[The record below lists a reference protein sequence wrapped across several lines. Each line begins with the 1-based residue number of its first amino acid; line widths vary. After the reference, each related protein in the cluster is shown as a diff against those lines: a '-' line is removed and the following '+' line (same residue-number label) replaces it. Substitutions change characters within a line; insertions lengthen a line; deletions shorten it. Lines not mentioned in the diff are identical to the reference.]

1 MNTTKIERIKL
12 MSIIIDEYL
21 NTPENNRS
29 LTKLGNKYGV
39 KRQTISKWLKDNGYE
54 VINYQNRCRIDETVF
69 DNIDTEEK
77 AYWLGFLY
85 ADGNISTVG
94 NRLEMNLA
102 SKDLDHMLK
111 FKKFLKLE
119 SEIRIDDNGGEGN
132 EICRISVRNKHI
144 WDQLNNK
151 GCVPCK
157 SLILKFPDKSIFKFE
172 KLIYDFIRG
181 YCDGDGSLG
190 ISIKHDSNNHRCWLS
205 FVGTKDFL
213 EGIQNFLQI
222 DGMIMNK
229 TSTNWPNKAYDLKY
243 SNTKAR
249 KVARLL
255 YENSLI
261 YMDRKYKIYKQFC
274 SFEEESST
282 AKSSK
287 IERRCDANIEVNDS
301 ITKGESSL

>member
-1 MNTTKIERIKL
+1 MNTTKIERTKL

-21 NTPENNRS
+21 NTPEKERS

-39 KRQTISKWLKDNGYE
+39 RRQKISEWLKDNGYE
-54 VINYQNRCRIDETVF
+54 VINYQNRCRIDETIF

-85 ADGNISTVG
+85 ADGNISTIG
-94 NRLEMNLA
+94 NRLEMNL
-102 SKDLDHMLK
+102 SIKDLDHMFK
-111 FKKFLKLE
+111 FKRFLKLE
-119 SEIRIDDNGGEGN
+119 SEIRIDNNDSTS
-132 EICRISVRNKHI
+132 IKCRISVRNKHI

-157 SLILKFPDKSIFKFE
+157 SLILKFPDKSIFKSE

-190 ISIKHDSNNHRCWLS
+190 ISIIKNSNNHQCWLS

-213 EGIQNFLQI
+213 NGIQNFLGI
-222 DGMIMNK
+222 IGTIRNK
-229 TSTNWPNKAYDLKY
+229 SCANWSNQAWELKY
-243 SNTKAR
+243 GGTKAR
-249 KVARLL
+249 QIARLL
-255 YENSLI
+255 YENSSI
-261 YMDRKYKIYKQFC
+261 YLDRKYNKYLQFC

>member
-1 MNTTKIERIKL
+1 MTTTKIEREKIKQ
-12 MSIIIDEYL
+12 IIIDEYI
-21 NTPENNRS
+21 NTPEKERS

-39 KRQTISKWLKDNGYE
+39 KRQTISKWLKDKGFE
-54 VINYQNRCRIDETVF
+54 VINYQNRCRMDETVF

-85 ADGNISTVG
+85 ADGNISTIG
-94 NRLEMNLA
+94 NRLEMNLS

-119 SEIRIDDNGGEGN
+119 SDIRIEDNRGEGK
-132 EICRISVRNKHI
+132 EICRLSIRNKHV
-144 WDQLNNK
+144 WNQLNEK

-157 SLILKFPDKSIFKFE
+157 SLILKFPDKSIFKSE
-172 KLIYDFIRG
+172 NLIYDFIRG

-190 ISIKHDSNNHRCWLS
+190 TYIKENTKNHKCWLS

-213 EGIQNFLQI
+213 NGVEEFLNI
-222 DGMIMNK
+222 KGTIRNK
-229 TSTNWPNKAYDLKY
+229 TCTNWQNQAYDLKY
-243 SNTKAR
+243 GGVNAR

-255 YENSLI
+255 YENSSI
-261 YMDRKYKIYKQFC
+261 YMDRKYNRFLQFC
-274 SFEEESST
+274 SFEEGSST

-287 IERRCDANIEVNDS
+287 IERRCNANIEVNN
-301 ITKGESSL
+301 

>member
-1 MNTTKIERIKL
+1 MTTTKIEREKIKQ
-12 MSIIIDEYL
+12 IIIDEYI
-21 NTPENNRS
+21 NTPEKERS

-39 KRQTISKWLKDNGYE
+39 KRQTISKWLKDKGFE
-54 VINYQNRCRIDETVF
+54 VINYQNRCRMDETVF

-94 NRLEMNLA
+94 NRLEMNLS

-119 SEIRIDDNGGEGN
+119 SEIRIEDNRGEGK
-132 EICRISVRNKHI
+132 EICRLAIRNKHV
-144 WDQLNNK
+144 WQQLNNK

-157 SLILKFPDKSIFKFE
+157 SLILTFPDKSIFKSE
-172 KLIYDFIRG
+172 NLIYDFIRG

-190 ISIKHDSNNHRCWLS
+190 MYIKENTKNHKCWLS

-213 EGIQNFLQI
+213 NGIEDFLNI
-222 DGMIMNK
+222 KGTIRNK
-229 TSTNWPNKAYDLKY
+229 TCANWQNRAYDLKY
-243 SNTKAR
+243 GGVNAR

-255 YENSLI
+255 YENSSI
-261 YMDRKYKIYKQFC
+261 YMTRKYNRFLQLC

-287 IERRCDANIEVNDS
+287 IERRCDANIEVNN
-301 ITKGESSL
+301 

>member
-1 MNTTKIERIKL
+1 MTTTKIEREKIKQ
-12 MSIIIDEYL
+12 IIIDEYI
-21 NTPENNRS
+21 NTSEKERS

-39 KRQTISKWLKDNGYE
+39 KRQTISKWLKAKGFE

-94 NRLEMNLA
+94 NRLEMNLS

-119 SEIRIDDNGGEGN
+119 SEIRIEDNHGEGK
-132 EICRISVRNKHI
+132 EICRLAIRNKHI
-144 WDQLNNK
+144 WQQLNDK

-157 SLILKFPDKSIFKFE
+157 SLILTFPDRSIFKSE
-172 KLIYDFIRG
+172 ILIYDFIRG

-190 ISIKHDSNNHRCWLS
+190 MYIKENTKTHKCWMS

-213 EGIQNFLQI
+213 NGIENFLNI
-222 DGMIMNK
+222 KGTIRNK
-229 TSTNWPNKAYDLKY
+229 TCANWQNQAYDLKY
-243 SNTKAR
+243 EGVKAR

-255 YENSLI
+255 YENSSI
-261 YMDRKYKIYKQFC
+261 YMNRKYNRFLQFC
-274 SFEEESST
+274 SFEEGSST

-287 IERRCDANIEVNDS
+287 IERRCNANIEVNN
-301 ITKGESSL
+301 

>member
-1 MNTTKIERIKL
+1 MNTTKTERIKL

-39 KRQTISKWLKDNGYE
+39 KRQTISKWLKNNGYE
-54 VINYQNRCRIDETVF
+54 VINYQNRCRMDETMF

-94 NRLEMNLA
+94 NRLEINLS

-119 SEIRIDDNGGEGN
+119 SEIKIDDNDPKSVK
-132 EICRISVRNKHI
+132 CRLSIRNKHM
-144 WDQLNNK
+144 WNQLNDK

-157 SLILKFPDKSIFKFE
+157 SLVLKFPDKSIFKSQN
-172 KLIYDFIRG
+172 LIYDFIRG

-190 ISIKHDSNNHRCWLS
+190 LYLHKGTQNHMCNLE
-205 FVGTKDFL
+205 FVGTENFLNGIQDFL
-213 EGIQNFLQI
+213 GIRGTI
-222 DGMIMNK
+222 RNK
-229 TSTNWPNKAYDLKY
+229 SCTNWANQAYELRY
-243 SNTKAR
+243 CGLKAR
-249 KVARLL
+249 QVARLL
-255 YENSLI
+255 YENSSI
-261 YMDRKYKIYKQFC
+261 YMDRKYNRYLQFC

-301 ITKGESSL
+301 IAKGESSL

>member
-1 MNTTKIERIKL
+1 MTTTKIEREKIKQ
-12 MSIIIDEYL
+12 IIIDEYI
-21 NTPENNRS
+21 NTSEKERS

-39 KRQTISKWLKDNGYE
+39 KRQTISKWLKDKGFE
-54 VINYQNRCRIDETVF
+54 VINYQNRCRMDETVF

-85 ADGNISTVG
+85 ADGNISTIG
-94 NRLEMNLA
+94 NRLEMNLS

-119 SEIRIDDNGGEGN
+119 SEIRIEDNRGEGK
-132 EICRISVRNKHI
+132 EICRLAIRNKHV
-144 WDQLNNK
+144 WQQLNNK

-157 SLILKFPDKSIFKFE
+157 SLILTFPDKSIFKSE
-172 KLIYDFIRG
+172 NLIYDFIRG

-190 ISIKHDSNNHRCWLS
+190 IYIKENTKNHKSWIS

-213 EGIQNFLQI
+213 NGIENFLNI
-222 DGMIMNK
+222 KGTIRNK
-229 TSTNWPNKAYDLKY
+229 TCANWKNQAYDLKY
-243 SNTKAR
+243 GGVNAR

-255 YENSLI
+255 YENSSI
-261 YMDRKYKIYKQFC
+261 YMNRKYNRFLQFC
-274 SFEEESST
+274 SFEEGSST

-287 IERRCDANIEVNDS
+287 IERRCNANIEVNN
-301 ITKGESSL
+301 